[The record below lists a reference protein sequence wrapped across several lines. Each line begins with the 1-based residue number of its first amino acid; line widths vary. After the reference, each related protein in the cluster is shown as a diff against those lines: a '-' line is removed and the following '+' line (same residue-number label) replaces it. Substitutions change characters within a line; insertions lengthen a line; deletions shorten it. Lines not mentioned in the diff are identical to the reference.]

1 MIFVNARF
9 LTQDITGVQRF
20 AEELSLSLNTMRDD
34 VVFLSPRNI
43 LRQDVAKQLNVK
55 IIGKNS
61 GHIWEQYDLPN
72 YLKRNGSPLLINLC
86 STAPVFYKNKIV
98 THHDVTYKRYP
109 QSYSKKFRLL
119 YNTLV
124 PLMIKNSHKLIT
136 VSEFSKLELGKY
148 YHVDPHK
155 IAVVYNAVS
164 GKFSGND
171 KVSADVGRD
180 AYLLAVSSP
189 NYHKN
194 FHSLIEAFSQLD
206 NKDITLKVVGGGS
219 GSFKKQSYLQNF
231 DESRIQFVGR
241 VSDDG
246 LLELYRNA
254 IAFIFPSLYE
264 GFGIPPL
271 EAQAC
276 GCPVVSSQAASM
288 PEVLGD
294 SATFFSPLDIH
305 DMSEKIASV
314 LSDPDLR
321 SSLIQ
326 NGYENIQRFSWNKS
340 AEQLSHIIDG
350 VLDKR

>member
-34 VVFLSPRNI
+34 VMFLAPRDI
-43 LRQDVAKQLNVK
+43 LRHDVAKQLNVK

-61 GHIWEQYDLPN
+61 GHAWEQYDLPR
-72 YLKRNGSPLLINLC
+72 YLKHNGSPLLVNLC

-136 VSEFSKLELGKY
+136 VSEFSKLELGKH

-164 GKFSGND
+164 GKFSGNA
-171 KVSADVGRD
+171 KVSADAGHD

-219 GSFKKQSYLQNF
+219 GSFKKQSYLQKLDQN
-231 DESRIQFVGR
+231 RIQFVGR
-241 VSDDG
+241 VSDDD
-246 LLELYRNA
+246 LLALYRNA
-254 IAFIFPSLYE
+254 TAFIFPSLYE

-276 GCPVVSSQAASM
+276 GCPVISSDAASM

-294 SATFFSPLDIH
+294 SATFFSPLNIQ
-305 DMSEKIASV
+305 DMREKIASV
-314 LSDPDLR
+314 ISEPDLR

-326 NGYENIQRFSWNKS
+326 KGYQNIERFSWNKS
-340 AEQLSHIIDG
+340 AEQLSQIIDG
-350 VLDKR
+350 VLVKR

>member
-43 LRQDVAKQLNVK
+43 ARQDVAKQLNVK

-61 GHIWEQYDLPN
+61 GHIWEQYDLPH
-72 YLKRNGSPLLINLC
+72 YLRRNGSPLLINLC

-164 GKFSGND
+164 GKFSGKDN
-171 KVSADVGRD
+171 VSAGAGHD

-219 GSFKKQSYLQNF
+219 GSFKKQNYLQEL
-231 DESRIQFVGR
+231 DQSRIKFVGR
-241 VSDDG
+241 VSDDD
-246 LLELYRNA
+246 LLALYRNA
-254 IAFIFPSLYE
+254 TAFIFPSLYE

-276 GCPVVSSQAASM
+276 GCPVISSNAASM

-294 SATFFSPLDIH
+294 SASFFSPLNIE
-305 DMSEKIASV
+305 DMGEKITSV
-314 LSDPDLR
+314 ISDPDLR

-326 NGYENIQRFSWNKS
+326 KGYENIERFSWNKS
-340 AEQLSHIIDG
+340 AQQLSHIIDG
-350 VLDKR
+350 VLVKR